1 MIPFFHCVRF
11 KGNSSGER
19 IQPTE
24 RRNLLKKMGRGERLV
39 ADCYRGDK
47 RATESKQQLRKA
59 LFQLLKEKE
68 WGKISVQDLT
78 NKAGIHR
85 TTFYQHYEDKFD
97 LAQQVMD
104 EMFDVMK
111 TAIFA
116 PVHESEWKSD
126 HAAYVY
132 IYRFYQHLQEH
143 EEEYQILLKRG
154 RELNI
159 HQTASAFFEESFTLG
174 LEEVTGST
182 PDPQHVP
189 LEMQKQFVISAYVGT
204 AEWWLR
210 KGRPYSPDFMASSM
224 IQLIEN
230 H

>member
-1 MIPFFHCVRF
+1 M
-11 KGNSSGER
+11 
-19 IQPTE
+19 
-24 RRNLLKKMGRGERLV
+24 

-59 LFQLLKEKE
+59 LFQLLSEKE

-78 NKAGIHR
+78 KVAGIHR

-111 TAIFA
+111 CAIFA
-116 PVHESEWKSD
+116 PVQEDDLEKEHP
-126 HAAYVY
+126 AYVY
-132 IYRFYQHLQEH
+132 IFRFYQHLQEH
-143 EEEYQILLKRG
+143 EKEYQILLKRG

-159 HQTASAFFEESFTLG
+159 HETVRAFFEESFSLG
-174 LEEVTGST
+174 IEGGAGSK
-182 PDPQHVP
+182 PDPHLVP
-189 LEMQKQFVISAYVGT
+189 IDMQKQFVISAYVGT

-210 KGRPYSPDFMASSM
+210 TGRPYSPDFMANSM
-224 IQLIEN
+224 IHLIEN
-230 H
+230 Q

>member
-24 RRNLLKKMGRGERLV
+24 KRNLLKKMGRGERLV

-97 LAQQVMD
+97 L
-104 EMFDVMK
+104 
-111 TAIFA
+111 
-116 PVHESEWKSD
+116 
-126 HAAYVY
+126 
-132 IYRFYQHLQEH
+132 
-143 EEEYQILLKRG
+143 
-154 RELNI
+154 
-159 HQTASAFFEESFTLG
+159 
-174 LEEVTGST
+174 
-182 PDPQHVP
+182 
-189 LEMQKQFVISAYVGT
+189 
-204 AEWWLR
+204 
-210 KGRPYSPDFMASSM
+210 
-224 IQLIEN
+224 
-230 H
+230 

>member
-1 MIPFFHCVRF
+1 MKFI
-11 KGNSSGER
+11 
-19 IQPTE
+19 
-24 RRNLLKKMGRGERLV
+24 GRGECLV

-59 LFQLLKEKE
+59 LFQLLREKE
-68 WGKISVQDLT
+68 WEKISVQDLT
-78 NKAGIHR
+78 KVAGIHR

-111 TAIFA
+111 CAIFA
-116 PVHESEWKSD
+116 PVQEDDVKKE

-132 IYRFYQHLQEH
+132 IFRFYQHLQEH

-159 HQTASAFFEESFTLG
+159 HETVRAFFEESFSMG
-174 LEEVTGST
+174 LEEIAGSK
-182 PDPQHVP
+182 PHPHLVP
-189 LEMQKQFVISAYVGT
+189 IDMQQQFVISAYVGT

-210 KGRPYSPDFMASSM
+210 TGRPYSPDFMASSM
-224 IQLIEN
+224 IHLIEN
-230 H
+230 Q

>member
-1 MIPFFHCVRF
+1 M
-11 KGNSSGER
+11 
-19 IQPTE
+19 
-24 RRNLLKKMGRGERLV
+24 
-39 ADCYRGDK
+39 ADCYRGDR

-59 LFQLLKEKE
+59 LFQLLSEKE

-78 NKAGIHR
+78 KAAGIHR

-111 TAIFA
+111 CAIFA
-116 PVHESEWKSD
+116 PVQEDDLEKEHP
-126 HAAYVY
+126 AYVY

-143 EEEYQILLKRG
+143 EKEYQILLKRG

-159 HQTASAFFEESFTLG
+159 HETVRAFFEESFSLG
-174 LEEVTGST
+174 KEGVAGSK
-182 PDPQHVP
+182 PDSHLVP
-189 LEMQKQFVISAYVGT
+189 IDMQKQFVISAYVGT

-210 KGRPYSPDFMASSM
+210 TGRPYSPDFMANSM
-224 IQLIEN
+224 IHLIEN
-230 H
+230 Q

>member
-1 MIPFFHCVRF
+1 M
-11 KGNSSGER
+11 
-19 IQPTE
+19 
-24 RRNLLKKMGRGERLV
+24 KKIGRGERLV

-59 LFQLLKEKE
+59 LFQLLSEKE

-78 NKAGIHR
+78 KVAGIHR

-111 TAIFA
+111 CAIFA
-116 PVHESEWKSD
+116 PVQEDDLEKE

-132 IYRFYQHLQEH
+132 IFRFYQHLQEH
-143 EEEYQILLKRG
+143 EEEYQILWKRG

-159 HQTASAFFEESFTLG
+159 HETVRAFFEESFSLG
-174 LEEVTGST
+174 VEGVAGSK
-182 PDPQHVP
+182 PDPHLVP
-189 LEMQKQFVISAYVGT
+189 IDMQKQFVISAYVGT

-210 KGRPYSPDFMASSM
+210 TGRPYSPDFMASSM
-224 IQLIEN
+224 IHLIEN
-230 H
+230 Q

>member
-1 MIPFFHCVRF
+1 M
-11 KGNSSGER
+11 
-19 IQPTE
+19 
-24 RRNLLKKMGRGERLV
+24 

-111 TAIFA
+111 TAILLLYMKVSGRAIMQHMCIFIA
-116 PVHESEWKSD
+116 FISICRNMKRS
-126 HAAYVY
+126 
-132 IYRFYQHLQEH
+132 IRF
-143 EEEYQILLKRG
+143 
-154 RELNI
+154 
-159 HQTASAFFEESFTLG
+159 S
-174 LEEVTGST
+174 
-182 PDPQHVP
+182 
-189 LEMQKQFVISAYVGT
+189 
-204 AEWWLR
+204 
-210 KGRPYSPDFMASSM
+210 
-224 IQLIEN
+224 
-230 H
+230 

>member
-1 MIPFFHCVRF
+1 M
-11 KGNSSGER
+11 
-19 IQPTE
+19 
-24 RRNLLKKMGRGERLV
+24 

-126 HAAYVY
+126 HAKICVY
-132 IYRFYQHLQEH
+132 LP
-143 EEEYQILLKRG
+143 LLP
-154 RELNI
+154 
-159 HQTASAFFEESFTLG
+159 AF
-174 LEEVTGST
+174 
-182 PDPQHVP
+182 
-189 LEMQKQFVISAYVGT
+189 AGT
-204 AEWWLR
+204 
-210 KGRPYSPDFMASSM
+210 
-224 IQLIEN
+224 
-230 H
+230 

>member
-1 MIPFFHCVRF
+1 M
-11 KGNSSGER
+11 
-19 IQPTE
+19 
-24 RRNLLKKMGRGERLV
+24 

-59 LFQLLKEKE
+59 LFQLLSEKE

-78 NKAGIHR
+78 KVAGIHR

-111 TAIFA
+111 CAIFA
-116 PVHESEWKSD
+116 PVQEGNLEKE

-132 IYRFYQHLQEH
+132 IFRFYQHLQEH

-159 HQTASAFFEESFTLG
+159 HETVRAFFLKKAFLWG
-174 LEEVTGST
+174 
-182 PDPQHVP
+182 
-189 LEMQKQFVISAYVGT
+189 
-204 AEWWLR
+204 
-210 KGRPYSPDFMASSM
+210 
-224 IQLIEN
+224 
-230 H
+230 

>member
-1 MIPFFHCVRF
+1 M
-11 KGNSSGER
+11 
-19 IQPTE
+19 
-24 RRNLLKKMGRGERLV
+24 
-39 ADCYRGDK
+39 ADCYREDK

-59 LFQLLKEKE
+59 LFQLLSEKE

-78 NKAGIHR
+78 KVAGIHR

-111 TAIFA
+111 CAIFA
-116 PVHESEWKSD
+116 PVQEGDLEKE

-132 IYRFYQHLQEH
+132 IFRFYQHLQEH

-159 HQTASAFFEESFTLG
+159 HETVRAFFEESFSLG
-174 LEEVTGST
+174 VKGVAASKL
-182 PDPQHVP
+182 DPHLVP
-189 LEMQKQFVISAYVGT
+189 IDMQKQFVISAYVGT

-210 KGRPYSPDFMASSM
+210 TGRPYSPDFMASSM
-224 IQLIEN
+224 IHLIEN
-230 H
+230 Q

>member
-1 MIPFFHCVRF
+1 M
-11 KGNSSGER
+11 
-19 IQPTE
+19 
-24 RRNLLKKMGRGERLV
+24 

-47 RATESKQQLRKA
+47 RATESKQKLRNA
-59 LFQLLKEKE
+59 LFQLLREKE
-68 WGKISVQDLT
+68 WEKVSVQDLT
-78 NKAGIHR
+78 NRAGIHR

-111 TAIFA
+111 HVIFSPIQEEDA
-116 PVHESEWKSD
+116 QEER
-126 HAAYVY
+126 AAYVY
-132 IYRFYQHLQEH
+132 IFRFYQHLQEH

-159 HQTASAFFEESFTLG
+159 HQTVSAFFEESFSLVV
-174 LEEVTGST
+174 EETSVSK
-182 PDPQHVP
+182 PDPNLVP
-189 LEMQKQFVISAYVGT
+189 LDMQKQFAISAYVGT

-210 KGRPYSPDFMASSM
+210 TGRPYSPDFMASSM
-224 IQLIEN
+224 IQLIEY

>member
-1 MIPFFHCVRF
+1 M
-11 KGNSSGER
+11 
-19 IQPTE
+19 
-24 RRNLLKKMGRGERLV
+24 

-59 LFQLLKEKE
+59 LFQLLREKE
-68 WGKISVQDLT
+68 WEKISVQDLT
-78 NKAGIHR
+78 KVAGIHR

-111 TAIFA
+111 CAIFA
-116 PVHESEWKSD
+116 PVQEDDLKKEHG
-126 HAAYVY
+126 AYVY
-132 IYRFYQHLQEH
+132 IFRFYQHLQEH

-159 HQTASAFFEESFTLG
+159 HETVSAFFEESFSLG
-174 LEEVTGST
+174 LEEIAGSK
-182 PDPQHVP
+182 PDPHLVP
-189 LEMQKQFVISAYVGT
+189 IDMQKQFVISAYVGT

-210 KGRPYSPDFMASSM
+210 TGRPYSPDFMASSM
-224 IQLIEN
+224 IHLIEN
-230 H
+230 Q

>member
-1 MIPFFHCVRF
+1 M
-11 KGNSSGER
+11 
-19 IQPTE
+19 
-24 RRNLLKKMGRGERLV
+24 KKRGRGERLV

-59 LFQLLKEKE
+59 LFQLLREKE

-78 NKAGIHR
+78 KRAGIHR

-97 LAQQVMD
+97 LAQQVMG

-111 TAIFA
+111 ETIFA
-116 PVHESEWKSD
+116 PVSEGDWKEG

-132 IYRFYQHLQEH
+132 IFRFYQHLQEH

-159 HQTASAFFEESFTLG
+159 RQTVRAFFEESFSLG
-174 LEEVTGST
+174 VEEVAGSK
-182 PDPQHVP
+182 PDSQLVP
-189 LEMQKQFVISAYVGT
+189 IDMQKQFVMSAYAGT

-210 KGRPYSPDFMASSM
+210 AGRPYSPDFMASSM

-230 H
+230 QSK